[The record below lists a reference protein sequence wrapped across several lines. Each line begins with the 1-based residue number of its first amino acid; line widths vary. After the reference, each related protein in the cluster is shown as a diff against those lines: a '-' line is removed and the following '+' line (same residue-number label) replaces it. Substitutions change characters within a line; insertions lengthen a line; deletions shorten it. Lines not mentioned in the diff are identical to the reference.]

1 MKYEGGL
8 HLNKFLLFLK
18 NLPTDTK
25 RLTLSGEISI
35 GTNGRF
41 GGNIAEIEDSLTT
54 IVAAIKQ
61 DNPFLKVQSKRD
73 LYELNI
79 RLFAYRKLIIDRSFL
94 EKLRC
99 QFQSLLDYGNRFE
112 GLTLRL
118 NVYGELLSLSKNEK
132 FRFINK
138 QAEVAFM
145 NTESPSL
152 LRLPKKLSSKQ
163 IGIIMLIV
171 LVLIGIG
178 LLVYFNVIP
187 LFPKPLVA

>member
-1 MKYEGGL
+1 
-8 HLNKFLLFLK
+8 LNKFGLFLK
-18 NLPTDTK
+18 NLSTDIK

-41 GGNIAEIEDSLTT
+41 GGNIAEIEDSLMA
-54 IVAAIKQ
+54 IVEAIKK
-61 DNPFLKVQSKRD
+61 DNPFLKVQSKRE

-79 RLFAYRKLIIDRSFL
+79 RLFSYRKLIIDRSFL
-94 EKLRC
+94 EKLRG

-118 NVYGELLSLSKNEK
+118 NVYGEFHSLAKSEK

-145 NTESPSL
+145 NTESPSP
-152 LRLPKKLSSKQ
+152 LRLPKKLSPKQ

-171 LVLIGIG
+171 LVLIGVG